1 MLTAL
6 VPFFPYD
13 QYAYSPHCPLYILY
27 GTHREKLLSNRE
39 RQSLAIIFITLLIV
53 GSIKKLLG
61 NHGGPGYFIIHRS
74 VDERTDLLPNG
85 VSEGGARAPLI
96 MGEKNRRRKKSWQKT
111 GPSSLGSRSGSA
123 AAVCLIVWLMK
134 YGITITY

>member
-27 GTHREKLLSNRE
+27 GTHREKLLSNQE

-96 MGEKNRRRKKSWQKT
+96 MGAKKS
-111 GPSSLGSRSGSA
+111 
-123 AAVCLIVWLMK
+123 
-134 YGITITY
+134 

>member
-1 MLTAL
+1 M
-6 VPFFPYD
+6 
-13 QYAYSPHCPLYILY
+13 
-27 GTHREKLLSNRE
+27 LSNRE

-96 MGEKNRRRKKSWQKT
+96 MGEKKIVEGRKAGKKP
-111 GPSSLGSRSGSA
+111 GPPPLAQDLDPPLLSA
-123 AAVCLIVWLMK
+123 
-134 YGITITY
+134 